1 MEPPATPPGPGTD
14 PNWAPE
20 TRWDRFYHW
29 LDHRTGIRGVLH
41 YSLSEPIPGGARWAY
56 IFGSGLLFLFI
67 SQVVT
72 GVFLGFYYVP
82 SADHAHATVEYITK
96 EVTSGSFLRSLHAH
110 GSSAVIIV
118 LVLHLLQVF
127 FFGSYKGRRELL
139 WLSGCMLAALM
150 LGMSF
155 TGYLLPW
162 DQKAYFATAVGTNIA
177 SEIPVIGPWLTRF
190 MRGGTEMGTLTLSR
204 FFVAHVFLIPALIF
218 GFVALHVYLFR
229 KAGAAGPIHENPVH
243 PRLPAEPFYPR
254 QVFYDVA
261 FTAVLIIVLAVLAWA
276 YPVELG
282 PRADPSTTNFLPRPE
297 WYYVPMFEW
306 LKYWAGP
313 YSVLGILVIPGI
325 VALLFVALPF
335 LDRHHRRSPR
345 HRKLAVG
352 GLLLVLGA
360 LVALGVRSYYSDYT
374 DPSVAAQLER
384 QHREVEEFMRAPF
397 RPLVTGAPAPDV
409 EPLSDPLLVR
419 GQEIY
424 TSELCGAC
432 HGDRGEGG
440 AAAGGIRGWMAARS
454 DSEAEA
460 ILRNPT
466 HEMQEGGM
474 SPLELNED
482 DMTAL
487 LAYLRSLAQ
496 AR

>member
-1 MEPPATPPGPGTD
+1 MELPTPPREPTD
-14 PNWAPE
+14 QNAAPV
-20 TRWDRFYHW
+20 RHWDRFYHW

-72 GVFLGFYYVP
+72 GVFLALYYVP

-96 EVTSGSFLRSLHAH
+96 EVTTGSFLRSLHAH
-110 GSSAVIIV
+110 GSSAVIVV

-127 FFGSYKGRRELL
+127 FYGSYKGRRELL
-139 WLSGCMLAALM
+139 WLSGLMLAALM

-190 MRGGTEMGTLTLSR
+190 LRGGTEMGTLTLSR
-204 FFVAHVFLIPALIF
+204 FFVAHVFLLPAAIF
-218 GFVALHVYLFR
+218 MFVAVHVYLFR
-229 KAGAAGPIHENPVH
+229 KAGAAGPIHEDPVE
-243 PRLPAEPFYPR
+243 PRLPTEPFYPR

-261 FTAVLIIVLAVLAWA
+261 FTAALILALAVLSWT

-282 PRADPSTTNFLPRPE
+282 PRADPSDTNFLPRPE

-306 LKYWAGP
+306 LKYWSGT
-313 YSVLGILVIPGI
+313 YSIVGILVIPGI
-325 VALLFVALPF
+325 VALLVAALPF
-335 LDRHHRRSPR
+335 LDRHRRRSPR
-345 HRKLAVG
+345 HRPLAVG
-352 GLLLVLGA
+352 GMLLVLGG
-360 LVALGVRSYYSDYT
+360 LVALGVRSYHSDYT
-374 DPSVAAQLER
+374 DPAVAAQLER
-384 QHREVEEFMRAPF
+384 QHQQVEAFMRAPF
-397 RPLVTGAPAPDV
+397 EPFVSGAPPPLVAALT
-409 EPLSDPLLVR
+409 DPLLVR
-419 GQEIY
+419 GQELY
-424 TSELCGAC
+424 VSELCAAC

-440 AAAGGIRGWMAARS
+440 AIAGPIRAWMAARS

-460 ILRNPT
+460 ALRNPT

-474 SPLELNED
+474 SPLDLD
-482 DMTAL
+482 ADAMAAL
-487 LAYLRSLAQ
+487 LAYLRSLAET
-496 AR
+496 R

>member
-1 MEPPATPPGPGTD
+1 MEPTEPPHGPGMD
-14 PNWAPE
+14 PQAVPQ
-20 TRWDRFYHW
+20 TGWDRFYHW

-72 GVFLGFYYVP
+72 GVFLALYYVP

-96 EVTSGSFLRSLHAH
+96 EVTAGSFLRSLHAH

-118 LVLHLLQVF
+118 LGLHVLQVF

-139 WLSGCMLAALM
+139 WLSGCLLAALM

-204 FFVAHVFLIPALIF
+204 FFVAHVFLIPAAIF
-218 GFVALHVYLFR
+218 ALVAMHVYLFR
-229 KAGAAGPIHENPVH
+229 KAGAAGPIHEDPVH
-243 PRLPAEPFYPR
+243 PRLPTEPFYPR

-261 FTAVLIIVLAVLAWA
+261 FTAGLIVALAVLAWA

-282 PRADPSTTNFLPRPE
+282 PRADPTDTNFLPRPE
-297 WYYVPMFEW
+297 WYYVPTFEW
-306 LKYWAGP
+306 LKYWAGA
-313 YSVLGILVIPGI
+313 YSILGILVIPGI
-325 VALLFVALPF
+325 VALLFLALPF

-345 HRKLAVG
+345 HRPVAVG
-352 GLLLVLGA
+352 GLLLVLGG
-360 LVALGVRSYYSDYT
+360 LVALGARSYYSDYT
-374 DPSVAAQLER
+374 DPDISAQLER
-384 QHREVEEFMRAPF
+384 QHRQVEEFMRAPF
-397 RPLVTGAPAPDV
+397 RPFVPGAAPAAV
-409 EPLSDPLLVR
+409 EPLTDPLLVR
-419 GQEIY
+419 GQEVY
-424 TSELCGAC
+424 VAEFCGAC

-440 AAAGGIRGWMAARS
+440 AAGGPIRGWIAARS
-454 DSEAEA
+454 DSEAGA

-466 HEMQEGGM
+466 LMMQEGGM
-474 SPLELNED
+474 SPLELGEED
-482 DMTAL
+482 MAAL
-487 LAYLRSLAQ
+487 LAYLRSLAG